1 MGCWVGK
8 SLDLVTNLRRPKRKV
23 HQGQYTGAPG
33 NEAEADGNG

>member
-1 MGCWVGK
+1 MAEMEK
-8 SLDLVTNLRRPKRKV
+8 TFKARRPKRKV